1 MSRVSAKARKK
12 KPHSKTATH
21 SRRPEASRKVGSSW
35 FERHRRRLLVA
46 LFLLL
51 AVGAGAAIRIHTTL
65 SDPNFDTADARPLLR
80 SDPGMLHYITE
91 RIVESGGLP
100 PDDFGADARIE
111 HPASSDIPAMFTVGQ
126 EFVIA
131 WAYLLWDY
139 LMPGADTPLHVVAV
153 WVMGFFASLAVLG
166 VFGLAFELGGRL
178 RWAVLAGAIYL
189 LLLGNYRTIGFIF
202 IREDFSLPW
211 LALHLYL
218 FARALRVR
226 TRFAILATALSLILA
241 ASTWH
246 AMGFM
251 LSIEAIVLLGWYLR
265 SGENPLAHR
274 DAWMGLALIALGSLV
289 IPVLRAKGFLV
300 SLPLLIAACLW
311 AAGRLESSGRL
322 SSARARLATPVLL
335 VVLLLVTRLV
345 AGGQGDY
352 SHVIELMASKVS
364 NAGALPADPS
374 DLSFDSRLLW
384 QGPFATATGRDMF
397 GFLGA
402 GLVLI
407 AVAFVWG
414 CYGWLRRRGDAR
426 LLTLLAFVVA
436 GSLSAFLVRRTIV
449 LPALLLPVVGACA
462 VQRLSLLPV
471 RMLVIVLFFVFQL
484 RYFYIGI
491 NGYQCP
497 WYRPPVRGVELAE
510 VVRWAEEHIPSDEAI
525 ATDYETGTAVLAHGR
540 HPILVQ
546 PKYETTSSRR
556 RIEEFSGAF
565 VHGSLADYRA
575 LLIQNDCRYVLV
587 NRDFWGRNLYTAGI
601 KVHANWRPDPRT
613 PLANFFHSDARI
625 YENLP
630 GFRLVF
636 RSANLSGPGLMRVF
650 ELLDP

>member
-1 MSRVSAKARKK
+1 MSAKASNAKLR
-12 KPHSKTATH
+12 SKTATDSH
-21 SRRPEASRKVGSSW
+21 SPEASGAVGRSW
-35 FERHRRRLLVA
+35 FEVHGRRLLGI
-46 LFLLL
+46 LFLFL

-80 SDPGMLHYITE
+80 SDPGMLHYITG
-91 RIVESGGLP
+91 RIVESGGLL

-111 HPASSDIPAMFTVGQ
+111 HPATSDIPAMFTVGQ

-131 WAYLLWDY
+131 WGYLLWGH
-139 LMPGADTPLHVVAV
+139 LMSGADTPLHVVAV
-153 WVMGFFASLAVLG
+153 WIMGLFASLAVLG
-166 VFGLAFELGGRL
+166 VFGLAFELTGRL
-178 RWAVLAGAIYL
+178 RWAVLAGSIYL

-218 FARALRVR
+218 LARVLRVR
-226 TRFAILATALSLILA
+226 TRFAILAAALTLILA

-251 LSIEAIVLLGWYLR
+251 LTMEAIVLLGWYLR
-265 SGENPLAHR
+265 SGENPMGHR

-300 SLPLLIAACLW
+300 SFPVLVVACLW
-311 AAGRLESSGRL
+311 VAGRLEGSGRM
-322 SSARARLATPVLL
+322 SAARARLAVPVLL
-335 VVLLLVTRLV
+335 VALLLVTRLV

-352 SHVIELMASKVS
+352 SHVIVLMASKVS
-364 NAGALPADPS
+364 NAGQLPADPS
-374 DLSFDSRLLW
+374 DLSFDARLLW
-384 QGPFATATGRDMF
+384 QGPFATATWRGMF
-397 GFLGA
+397 GFMGG

-426 LLTLLAFVVA
+426 LLTLLALVVA
-436 GSLSAFLVRRTIV
+436 GSLSAFLVRRMVV
-449 LPALLLPVVGACA
+449 LPALLLPVVAACA
-462 VQRLSLLPV
+462 VQRLSRPPV
-471 RMLVIVLFFVFQL
+471 RVLVIALFFAFQVP
-484 RYFYIGI
+484 YFYIGI
-491 NGYQCP
+491 DGYQCP

-525 ATDYETGTAVLAHGR
+525 ATDFETGTAVLAHGH

-556 RIEEFSGAF
+556 RIEAFSDAF

-575 LLIQNDCRYVLV
+575 LLIQNDCRYVLA
-587 NRDFWGRNLYTAGI
+587 NRDFWRRNLYTAGI
-601 KVHANWRPDPRT
+601 QADTDWRPDPRT
-613 PLANFFHSDARI
+613 PLANFFHPDASI
-625 YENLP
+625 YENVP

-636 RSANLSGPGLMRVF
+636 RSADLSGPGLMRVF
-650 ELLDP
+650 ELVEQ

>member
-12 KPHSKTATH
+12 KPHSKTATNT
-21 SRRPEASRKVGSSW
+21 RKPKASRKVGSSW
-35 FERHRRRLLVA
+35 FERHGRRLLAA

-91 RIVESGGLP
+91 RIVENGGLP
-100 PDDFGADARIE
+100 PEDFGADPRIE
-111 HPASSDIPAMFTVGQ
+111 HPATSNIPAMFTVGQ

-131 WAYLLWDY
+131 WGYLLWGY
-139 LMPGADTPLHVVAV
+139 LMLGADTPLHVVAV
-153 WVMGFFASLAVLG
+153 WIMGLFASLAVLG
-166 VFGLAFELGGRL
+166 VFGLAFELTGRL
-178 RWAVLAGAIYL
+178 RSAVLAGSIYL

-226 TRFAILATALSLILA
+226 TRFAILSTALALILA
-241 ASTWH
+241 ASSWH

-251 LSIEAIVLLGWYLR
+251 LAMEAIVVLGWYLR
-265 SGENPLAHR
+265 SGENPMAHR
-274 DAWMGLALIALGSLV
+274 HAWMGLALIAFGSLV

-300 SLPLLIAACLW
+300 SLPVLVAACLW
-311 AAGRLESSGRL
+311 MAGRLEGSGRIN
-322 SSARARLATPVLL
+322 SARARLAAPVLL

-352 SHVIELMASKVS
+352 SHVIELMTSKIAH
-364 NAGALPADPS
+364 AGVLPADPS
-374 DLSFDSRLLW
+374 DLSFDARLLW
-384 QGPFATATGRDMF
+384 QGPFATATWRDMF
-397 GFLGA
+397 GFLGG
-402 GLVLI
+402 GLGLI
-407 AVAFVWG
+407 ALAFVWG
-414 CYGWLRRRGDAR
+414 GYGWLRPRGDAR

-436 GSLSAFLVRRTIV
+436 GSLSAFLVRRMVV
-449 LPALLLPVVGACA
+449 LPALLLPVVAACA
-462 VQRLSLLPV
+462 VQRLSMLPV
-471 RMLVIVLFFVFQL
+471 RVLAITLFFTFQL
-484 RYFYIGI
+484 RYFYTGI
-491 NGYQCP
+491 DGYQCP
-497 WYRPPVRGVELAE
+497 WYRPPVRGVQLAE

-546 PKYETTSSRR
+546 PKYETASSRR
-556 RIEEFSGAF
+556 RIEEFSDAF
-565 VHGSLADYRA
+565 VHGSLAEYRA

-587 NRDFWGRNLYTAGI
+587 NRDYWGRNLYTAGI
-601 KVHANWRPDPRT
+601 QVDANWRPDPRT
-613 PLANFFHSDARI
+613 PFANFAHSDVRI
-625 YENLP
+625 YENVP

-636 RSANLSGPGLMRVF
+636 RSADLSGPGLMRIF
-650 ELLDP
+650 ELVDH